1 MILPRMAKKINMSSK
16 LQNESF
22 PAFIQLASRLETNRL
37 FVLIKTDD
45 HYFDDF
51 FLRQLAA
58 NKLWGSPVLIKST
71 TPLQREQVLPEGDS
85 EINFIEISRITAEV
99 MEQLCKRVF
108 QKVENNTQ
116 KEIYLLPA
124 HLVHTSLNFPC
135 KESIFS
141 SSIFLAEQV
150 TSHAIPA
157 LEEGLER
164 IFEKK
169 ISPAITSFF
178 VNKWNLQKS
187 SLSKLLLFAST
198 FKQDVEKVISEET
211 EKSAESNSFG
221 LFLNAKGTQFVD
233 SFGFEISLE
242 SIQTFFSAFIQ
253 VDGTVAHLVELSHEE
268 LSSYSKLPKEKL
280 DKLLQVAT
288 SPTFQLLSERD
299 GAYRLSVP
307 EYVTEWQELKKW
319 VSDEQKAFKQFKI
332 FEEIALEY
340 FNGTGLLLAKDR
352 LDQAILL
359 QEEIFTTYA
368 WEEKYKVDKELFSSY
383 LLLSQNHQEEL
394 IKTQLKKR
402 ASLLKNSIRISI
414 AVGIAFLLS
423 SFTALLAYLERNSAV
438 EQQELA
444 IKSKDEAEQARAV
457 AEKERLEA
465 VQARENEQSALQF
478 AEAERLLAVSAQKD
492 AEVQRGKA
500 VESLELAKIKEK
512 EASDAKD
519 VALINEKLA
528 KDATIDAKN
537 NFEKSERLRN
547 QQEARATALEAL
559 GYFTNRDFAK
569 GIDLV
574 KGAYLKNLNNGGFP
588 LQSDIFKALLN
599 GVNSSKVADMDVD
612 LEFPAKLLALSQ
624 AKDKLAVYTINGELR
639 LYATQ
644 PKLTEIKVYTT
655 GYIKSF
661 EFLSATEIIGTNING
676 SLFSIDITTA
686 SIGDLAAKLPI
697 SQIKG
702 FFKAYGQ
709 ENIWIAKQID
719 GSTVFYHYQDGKGFI
734 AIKDDQAK
742 LQVKDFNKPIFW
754 IEGNEFYESS
764 FATGVPELVIKA
776 PSTIHSAAWSVTHS
790 RWMLGL
796 ENGNILSVD
805 PTKQKT
811 IESFKIH
818 DSKVSQ
824 LVTMSYAHGTELMLS
839 TGFDKGLIFFVF
851 DKNIVLSASMSSG
864 IKFQGHR
871 SWITGFIVDEKKKI
885 AYSISNDRTLKV
897 WPLEINELLQK

>member
-1 MILPRMAKKINMSSK
+1 MSKGLSVELNNFKSQITLQLEAKG
-16 LQNESF
+16 L
-22 PAFIQLASRLETNRL
+22 L
-37 FVLIKTDD
+37 FLIKTED
-45 HYFDDF
+45 HFFDDF
-51 FLRQLAA
+51 LL
-58 NKLWGSPVLIKST
+58 NKLISTNLFEPKRLKKDFSELQAWKNEAQDLNACHLIEIPKITGEVIEYLS
-71 TPLQREQVLPEGDS
+71 EQVSYQDKNSSL
-85 EINFIEISRITAEV
+85 
-99 MEQLCKRVF
+99 
-108 QKVENNTQ
+108 KVV
-116 KEIYLLPA
+116 YLLPKHITQKFLDIPEREA
-124 HLVHTSLNFPC
+124 FFSSCLFFSEQVPFLASNALEEVLST
-135 KESIFS
+135 IFGKQLSS
-141 SSIFLAEQV
+141 SSI
-150 TSHAIPA
+150 
-157 LEEGLER
+157 
-164 IFEKK
+164 
-169 ISPAITSFF
+169 SFF
-178 VNKWNLQKS
+178 AKNSQSKTTSLGKLHFFAQHLKNELGKGGGLDANQIDQGSLDQFIEYIGSGFLSAADLQVSLENLQIFFRS
-187 SLSKLLLFAST
+187 FIYIDGTIELEF
-198 FKQDVEKVISEET
+198 VE
-211 EKSAESNSFG
+211 
-221 LFLNAKGTQFVD
+221 
-233 SFGFEISLE
+233 
-242 SIQTFFSAFIQ
+242 IQTF
-253 VDGTVAHLVELSHEE
+253 
-268 LSSYSKLPKEKL
+268 SKLPKEQL
-280 DKLLQVAT
+280 DFLLHQAT
-288 SPTFQLLSERD
+288 SDKYQVLSERN
-299 GAYRLSVP
+299 GAFRFAIP
-307 EYVTEWQELKKW
+307 EFLTEWSELKRW
-319 VSDEQKAFKQFKI
+319 GANEEASFKQFKQ
-332 FEEIALEY
+332 LEVLAAD
-340 FNGTGLLLAKDR
+340 FFRGSGTLLSKEQI
-352 LDQAILL
+352 DQATTLKD
-359 QEEIFTTYA
+359 EIFTIYN
-368 WEEKYKVDKELFSSY
+368 WEKKYNVDKELISSY

-851 DKNIVLSASMSSG
+851 DKSIVLSASMSSG

>member
-58 NKLWGSPVLIKST
+58 NKLWGSPVLINST

-99 MEQLCKRVF
+99 MENLCKRVF
-108 QKVENNTQ
+108 QKVDTTTQ

-124 HLVHTSLNFPC
+124 HLVHTSLIFPC

-141 SSIFLAEQV
+141 SSIFLSEQV
-150 TSHAIPA
+150 DSYIIPA

-169 ISPAITSFF
+169 VTPAITSFF

-242 SIQTFFSAFIQ
+242 SIQTFFRAFIQ

-288 SPTFQLLSERD
+288 SPIFQLLSERD

-307 EYVTEWQELKKW
+307 EYVTEWQELKTW

-340 FNGTGLLLAKDR
+340 FNGTGLLLGKDR

-368 WEEKYKVDKELFSSY
+368 WEEKYKVDKELFSSF
-383 LLLSQNHQEEL
+383 LLLSQNYHEEL
-394 IKTQLKKR
+394 LKTQRKKR

-414 AVGIAFLLS
+414 AVGIAFLFS
-423 SFTALLAYLERNSAV
+423 SFAALYAYLERNTAV
-438 EQQELA
+438 AQQELA
-444 IKSKDEAEQARAV
+444 EKSKNEAEQARTV
-457 AEKERLEA
+457 AEKERMEA
-465 VQARENEQSALQF
+465 VAARENEQSALEV
-478 AEAERLLAVSAQKD
+478 AKTEREIAIEAKGQ
-492 AEVQRGKA
+492 AEVQRVMA
-500 VESLELAKIKEK
+500 VDALILAKKSEQ
-512 EASDAKD
+512 EASIAKD
-519 VALINEKLA
+519 VAQKNEKIA
-528 KDATIDAKN
+528 NDAKITAQI
-537 NFEKSERLRN
+537 NFETSEKLKN
-547 QQEARATALEAL
+547 LQEARATALEAL
-559 GYFTNRDFAK
+559 GYFANENYAR
-569 GIDLV
+569 GIELV
-574 KGAYLKNLNNGGFP
+574 KIAYEKNLSNGGFP
-588 LQSDIFKALLN
+588 LQSDIFNALLS
-599 GVNSSKVADMDVD
+599 GIQASKTKEFEIELD
-612 LEFPAKLLALSQ
+612 FPAKLLALSLEYDQ
-624 AKDKLAVYTINGELR
+624 LAVYTINGELR
-639 LYATQ
+639 IYSTQ
-644 PKLTEIKVYTT
+644 PNLTLKSVIKT
-655 GYIKSF
+655 GYIKSY
-661 EFLSATEIIGTNING
+661 EFLSATEILGTDLNG
-676 SLFSIDITTA
+676 KLLLIDLRTNTLA
-686 SIGDLAAKLPI
+686 DLSTQFPRERV
-697 SQIKG
+697 KG
-702 FFKAYGQ
+702 FYKVLGQ
-709 ENIWIAKQID
+709 EKLWIAKL
-719 GSTVFYHYQDGKGFI
+719 QDGNTEFYQYSAKNGFVNI
-734 AIKDDQAK
+734 LEDQSK
-742 LQVKDFNKPIFW
+742 LLVKNSNAPIYW
-754 IEGNEFYESS
+754 IEGNEFFRSLIS
-764 FATGVPELVIKA
+764 KAQPEMIVKTT
-776 PSTIHSAAWSVTHS
+776 STIQSASWSSTHA

-796 ENGNILSVD
+796 ENGQIWSVD
-805 PTKQKT
+805 PTKDKAY
-811 IESFKIH
+811 ESFAIH
-818 DSKVSQ
+818 ATKVSQ
-824 LVTMSYAHGTELMLS
+824 LITMPYAHGTELMLS
-839 TGFDKGLIFFVF
+839 TGFDGGLTFFVF
-851 DKNIVLSASMSSG
+851 DKNIPINASVSSRV
-864 IKFQGHR
+864 KFKGHR
-871 SWITGFIVDEKKKI
+871 SWITGFAVDENKKI
-885 AYSISNDRTLKV
+885 AYSISNDRTIKV
-897 WPLEINELLQK
+897 WPLEINKLLTN